1 MPDAVLTKAAEEK
14 LCDLYG
20 EFQAREKS
28 GMSRKSARCFTFE
41 PCKDSDLLQEI
52 HNARFIC
59 RLDWT
64 HFALEDA
71 AIVYMENRPGL
82 LEKALDIAGKVK
94 SAIPFV

>member
-28 GMSRKSARCFTFE
+28 GMPRKSARCFILGPDENTDILRE
-41 PCKDSDLLQEI
+41 LHKVG
-52 HNARFIC
+52 FIR
-59 RLDWT
+59 RLSWD

-71 AIVYMENRPGL
+71 SIVYMENRPGL
-82 LEKALDIAGKVK
+82 MDKILDTAGRVK
-94 SAIPFV
+94 NAFPFV

>member
-28 GMSRKSARCFTFE
+28 GMPRKRARCFAFSPDE
-41 PCKDSDLLQEI
+41 DPDILREL
-52 HNARFIC
+52 HNVGFI
-59 RLDWT
+59 RRPDWNN
-64 HFALEDA
+64 FALEDA